1 MNNENH
7 ILTTTSNVS
16 KKATPRSISDVVL
29 KLNEEVGELSTEI
42 GIKKG
47 SIQNKT
53 PGKDGITGEAI
64 DAILCLIDII
74 YLDNPNLTPEEFDTI
89 VNNKLNKWSNS

>member
-16 KKATPRSISDVVL
+16 KKVASRSISDVVL

-47 SIQNKT
+47 FIQNKT

-74 YLDNPNLTPEEFDTI
+74 YLDNPSLTPEEFDTI